1 MYSYRWRVL
10 PEDSLKRPVLRI
22 ILRQKEMLRKI
33 VILTLILFGSLY
45 MSSPVIARAQA
56 VSPVTHEP
64 YTVTIAPSEDMAYAG
79 EPYFIH
85 LNLFP
90 ETLPPGYTVST
101 LVDLL
106 EYPTGAKPEIVP
118 GFPAI
123 QLKMMQAGTYKMSI
137 RLSLITKSSCAG
149 VDAVGIL
156 EKTLTVEVTER

>member
-1 MYSYRWRVL
+1 MF
-10 PEDSLKRPVLRI
+10 
-22 ILRQKEMLRKI
+22 RKI
-33 VILTLILFGSLY
+33 VLLTFILFGSLY
-45 MSSPVIARAQA
+45 VSTPVITRAQV

-64 YTVTIAPSEDMAYAG
+64 YTVTIAPSEDKAYTG

-90 ETLPPGYTVST
+90 ETLPSGYTVST

-106 EYPTGAKPEIVP
+106 DYPIGAKPEILP

-137 RLSLITKSSCAG
+137 RLSLINKSSCAG
-149 VDAVGIL
+149 VDAEGIF
-156 EKTLTVEVTER
+156 EKDLTVEVTER

>member
-1 MYSYRWRVL
+1 MFRNIVL
-10 PEDSLKRPVLRI
+10 LTF
-22 ILRQKEMLRKI
+22 ILS
-33 VILTLILFGSLY
+33 GSLY
-45 MSSPVIARAQA
+45 MAFPFIARAQV

-64 YTVTIAPSEDMAYAG
+64 YSVTIAPGEEKAYAG

-106 EYPTGAKPEIVP
+106 EYPTGAKPEILP

-123 QLKMMQAGTYKMSI
+123 QLKMMQAGTYKISI

-149 VDAVGIL
+149 VNAESIF
-156 EKTLTVEVTER
+156 EKFLTVEVTER

>member
-1 MYSYRWRVL
+1 MFR
-10 PEDSLKRPVLRI
+10 KI
-22 ILRQKEMLRKI
+22 IL
-33 VILTLILFGSLY
+33 LTFIFFGSFY
-45 MSSPVIARAQA
+45 MSSPVIARAQV

-64 YTVTIAPSEDMAYAG
+64 YTVALAPSEDNAYTG
-79 EPYFIH
+79 KPYFIH

-106 EYPTGAKPEIVP
+106 EYPAGAKPEITP
-118 GFPAI
+118 GFPKI

-149 VDAVGIL
+149 VDAEGIF

>member
-1 MYSYRWRVL
+1 MF
-10 PEDSLKRPVLRI
+10 
-22 ILRQKEMLRKI
+22 RKI
-33 VILTLILFGSLY
+33 ALLTFTLLGSLY
-45 MSSPVIARAQA
+45 MSTPFIARAQL
-56 VSPVTHEP
+56 VSPVTREP
-64 YTVTIAPSEDMAYAG
+64 YTVTIAPSKDKAYAG

-106 EYPTGAKPEIVP
+106 EHPTGAKPEILP

-123 QLKMMQAGTYKMSI
+123 QLKMMQAGTYNISI

-149 VDAVGIL
+149 VDAESIF
-156 EKTLTVEVTER
+156 EKTLIIEVSER